1 MGRYRPPEPEKT
13 AVITAPGFARLQH
26 ELNFLWKE
34 KRPEVT
40 ARVAA
45 AAALGDRSENADYI
59 YGKRQLGEIDRRIR
73 YLDKRIRT
81 MQVVDRLPADE
92 TKIYFGAWVTLESLD
107 DDAAD
112 GVADTSTYRLVG
124 PDEIDFDP
132 GYISIDSPMAKALI
146 GKSQGDQISLVQA
159 GKTSKILSFE
169 DTARLRRYGIC
180 NVRYEPLKKMRQ

>member
-13 AVITAPGFARLQH
+13 AVITASGFARLQH

-59 YGKRQLGEIDRRIR
+59 YGKRQLAEIDRRIR

-81 MQVVDRLPADE
+81 MQVVDRLPADK
-92 TKIYFGAWVTLESLD
+92 TKVYFGAWVTLEGVDADSTGEISKSLP
-107 DDAAD
+107 
-112 GVADTSTYRLVG
+112 TYRVVG
-124 PDEIDFDP
+124 PDEIDFDTA
-132 GYISIDSPMAKALI
+132 YISIDSPMARALI
-146 GKSQGDQISLVQA
+146 GKTEGDEISLVQSD
-159 GKTSKILSFE
+159 TSTKILSFE
-169 DTARLRRYGIC
+169 QTARPRHYRIC
-180 NVRYEPLKKMRQ
+180 AVRYDPL

>member
-13 AVITAPGFARLQH
+13 AVITASGFAVLQH
-26 ELNFLWKE
+26 ELIFLWKE

-59 YGKRQLGEIDRRIR
+59 YGKRQLAEIDRRIR

-81 MQVVDRLPADE
+81 MQVVDRLPADK
-92 TKIYFGAWVTLESLD
+92 TKVYFGAWVTLESLD
-107 DDAAD
+107 GEPSDEDAGSAN
-112 GVADTSTYRLVG
+112 YRLVG

-132 GYISIDSPMAKALI
+132 AYISIDSPMAKVLI
-146 GKSQGDQISLVQA
+146 GKSKGDEITLVQSEQ
-159 GKTSKILSFE
+159 TSKILSFE
-169 DTARLRRYGIC
+169 DTARPRRYSIC
-180 NVRYEPLKKMRQ
+180 DIRYEPL

>member
-13 AVITAPGFARLQH
+13 AVITASGFARLQH

-73 YLDKRIRT
+73 YLDKRIRI

-92 TKIYFGAWVTLESLD
+92 TKIYFGAWVTMESLD
-107 DDAAD
+107 DEPSEK
-112 GVADTSTYRLVG
+112 VAGNAVYRLVG

-132 GYISIDSPMAKALI
+132 AYISIDSPMAMVLI
-146 GKSQGDQISLVQA
+146 GKSKGDEIALVQSDN
-159 GKTSKILSFE
+159 TTRILSFQ
-169 DTARLRRYGIC
+169 DTARAHRYAIC
-180 NVRYEPLKKMRQ
+180 DIRYDAL

>member
-13 AVITAPGFARLQH
+13 AVITASGFARLQH

-73 YLDKRIRT
+73 YLDKRIRI

-92 TKIYFGAWVTLESLD
+92 TKIYFGAWVTVESLD
-107 DDAAD
+107 DEPSEK
-112 GVADTSTYRLVG
+112 VAGTAVYRLVG

-132 GYISIDSPMAKALI
+132 AYISIDSPMAKVLI
-146 GKSQGDQISLVQA
+146 GKSKGDEITLVQSEQS
-159 GKTSKILSFE
+159 SKILSFE
-169 DTARLRRYGIC
+169 DTARSRRYSISDI
-180 NVRYEPLKKMRQ
+180 RYVPL

>member
-1 MGRYRPPEPEKT
+1 M
-13 AVITAPGFARLQH
+13 ITAPGFARLQQ

-92 TKIYFGAWVTLESLD
+92 TKVYFGAWVTLEGIDAKSAGEISESLP
-107 DDAAD
+107 
-112 GVADTSTYRLVG
+112 TYRVVG
-124 PDEIDFDP
+124 PDEIDFDTA
-132 GYISIDSPMAKALI
+132 YISIDSPMARVLI
-146 GKSQGDQISLVQA
+146 GKSEGDEISLVQSD
-159 GKTSKILSFE
+159 TSTKILSFE
-169 DTARLRRYGIC
+169 QTARPRRYRIC
-180 NVRYEPLKKMRQ
+180 AVSYDPL

>member
-13 AVITAPGFARLQH
+13 AVITASGFARLQH

-34 KRPEVT
+34 KRPKVT

-73 YLDKRIRT
+73 YLDKRIRI

-92 TKIYFGAWVTLESLD
+92 TKIYFGAWVTIESLD
-107 DDAAD
+107 DEPSEK
-112 GVADTSTYRLVG
+112 VAGTAVYRLVG

-132 GYISIDSPMAKALI
+132 AYISIDSPMAMVLI
-146 GKSQGDQISLVQA
+146 GKSKGDEIALVQSDN
-159 GKTSKILSFE
+159 TTRILSFQ
-169 DTARLRRYGIC
+169 DTARARRYVIC
-180 NVRYEPLKKMRQ
+180 DVRYDAL

>member
-13 AVITAPGFARLQH
+13 AVITASGFARLQH

-73 YLDKRIRT
+73 YLDKRIRI

-92 TKIYFGAWVTLESLD
+92 TKIYFGAWVTMESLD
-107 DDAAD
+107 DEPSEK
-112 GVADTSTYRLVG
+112 VAGNAVYRLVG

-132 GYISIDSPMAKALI
+132 AYISIDSPMAMVLI
-146 GKSQGDQISLVQA
+146 GKSKGDEIALVQSDNTCLLY
-159 GKTSKILSFE
+159 TSPSPRDVE
-169 DTARLRRYGIC
+169 ESRMPSSA
-180 NVRYEPLKKMRQ
+180 

>member
-13 AVITAPGFARLQH
+13 AVITASGFARLQQ

-92 TKIYFGAWVTLESLD
+92 TKVYFGAWVTLEGIDAKSAGKISESLP
-107 DDAAD
+107 
-112 GVADTSTYRLVG
+112 TYRVVG
-124 PDEIDFDP
+124 PDEIDFDTA
-132 GYISIDSPMAKALI
+132 YISIDSPMARVLI
-146 GKSQGDQISLVQA
+146 GKSEGDEISLVQSD
-159 GKTSKILSFE
+159 TSTKILSFE
-169 DTARLRRYGIC
+169 QTTRPRRYRIC
-180 NVRYEPLKKMRQ
+180 AVRYDPL

>member
-13 AVITAPGFARLQH
+13 AVITASGFARLQH

-59 YGKRQLGEIDRRIR
+59 YGKRQLAEIDRRIR

-81 MQVVDRLPADE
+81 MQVVDRLPADK
-92 TKIYFGAWVTLESLD
+92 TRVYFGAWVTLESLD
-107 DDAAD
+107 GEPSDE
-112 GVADTSTYRLVG
+112 VAGSATYRLVG

-132 GYISIDSPMAKALI
+132 AYISIDSPMAKVLI
-146 GKSQGDQISLVQA
+146 GKSKGDEITLVQSEQS
-159 GKTSKILSFE
+159 SKILSFE
-169 DTARLRRYGIC
+169 DTARSRRYSIC
-180 NVRYEPLKKMRQ
+180 DIRYVPL

>member
-1 MGRYRPPEPEKT
+1 M
-13 AVITAPGFARLQH
+13 ITASGFARLQQ

-81 MQVVDRLPADE
+81 MQVVDRLPTDE
-92 TKIYFGAWVTLESLD
+92 TKVYFGAWVTLEGIDAEPAGEISESL
-107 DDAAD
+107 
-112 GVADTSTYRLVG
+112 STYRVVG
-124 PDEIDFDP
+124 PDEIDFDSA
-132 GYISIDSPMAKALI
+132 YISIDSPMARVLI
-146 GKSQGDQISLVQA
+146 GKSEGDEISLVQSD
-159 GKTSKILSFE
+159 TSTKILSFE
-169 DTARLRRYGIC
+169 QTARPRRYRIC
-180 NVRYEPLKKMRQ
+180 AVRYDPL

>member
-13 AVITAPGFARLQH
+13 AVITASGFARLQH

-73 YLDKRIRT
+73 YLDKRIRI

-92 TKIYFGAWVTLESLD
+92 TKIYFGAWVTMESLD
-107 DDAAD
+107 DEPSEK
-112 GVADTSTYRLVG
+112 VAGTAVYRLVG

-132 GYISIDSPMAKALI
+132 AYISIDSPMAMVLI
-146 GKSQGDQISLVQA
+146 GKSKGDEIALVQSNN
-159 GKTSKILSFE
+159 TTRILSFQ
-169 DTARLRRYGIC
+169 DTARARRYAIC
-180 NVRYEPLKKMRQ
+180 DIRYDAL

>member
-1 MGRYRPPEPEKT
+1 M
-13 AVITAPGFARLQH
+13 ITASGFARLQQ

-92 TKIYFGAWVTLESLD
+92 TKVYFGAWVTLEGI
-107 DDAAD
+107 DA
-112 GVADTSTYRLVG
+112 
-124 PDEIDFDP
+124 
-132 GYISIDSPMAKALI
+132 K
-146 GKSQGDQISLVQA
+146 
-159 GKTSKILSFE
+159 
-169 DTARLRRYGIC
+169 
-180 NVRYEPLKKMRQ
+180 